1 MKNIFDNDGAAV
13 GGFGVGL
20 LVMVIVI
27 AIFMPWTEP
36 VYDKETCAAVV
47 EERRGVEMYYD
58 LREIKAHLVS
68 VDAQLANLR
77 ERKRD
82 NE

>member
-1 MKNIFDNDGAAV
+1 MRNIFDNDGAAV

-20 LVMVIVI
+20 L
-27 AIFMPWTEP
+27 FMILVWVLFSPGQP

-47 EERRGVEMYYD
+47 EERRTVEMVYD

-77 ERKRD
+77 ERERD